1 MKKSRIKT
9 VIIECILENG
19 KEGLVMAKIKRTEN
33 ATRNIIWGLIEKI
46 VTILMPFICR
56 TVFIKVLGSEYL
68 GLNSLFSSI
77 LQVLNISELGI
88 GTAIVF
94 SMYKPIAEDDEDL
107 LCALLNV
114 YKKVYW
120 VIGNVILFMGLTILP
135 ILPKL
140 ISGTYPDEVNIYAL
154 YLIYLL
160 NTVIGY
166 YLFAYKQALFSA
178 YQRNDLLS
186 KRTTVINFFS
196 NTAQIVL
203 LLLVRNYYI
212 YLLVLPV
219 ATIVTN
225 LANAYLA
232 NRMYPRIQC
241 RGQIT
246 VEVKESIKKRII
258 GLFSFKIY
266 SVIFTS
272 VDTIVIS
279 SFLGLTPL
287 AIYNNYYY
295 IQIAILG
302 FLTILTSSI
311 TAGIGNKMITNS
323 VEDNYDDFNNFTFAN
338 GWITSWCA
346 VCLLCL
352 YQHFIRM
359 WVGDGYLFPFST
371 VYLMVIY
378 FFLPRLTT
386 MTYTY
391 REAAGLWWEDRFRPL
406 VATAVNLIGNITLVQ
421 IIGLDGVIISTLV
434 CTIFINV
441 PWGSYI
447 LFKNFFK
454 KPLKEYF
461 GQLFYY
467 LVITNLAGFVTLWIC
482 GLLPKT
488 GWITLFIKGAIC
500 CVVPNMIFFMFYRR
514 MKEFKY
520 TQELAKRVLDKVNLM
535 MGR

>member
-1 MKKSRIKT
+1 
-9 VIIECILENG
+9 
-19 KEGLVMAKIKRTEN
+19 MAKIERTKN
-33 ATRNIIWGLIEKI
+33 ATRNIIWGIIEKV

-77 LQVLNISELGI
+77 LQVLSISELGI

-94 SMYKPIAEDDEDL
+94 SMYKPIAEDDKYA

-114 YKKVYW
+114 YKKVYQI
-120 VIGNVILFMGLTILP
+120 IGTVILVVGLAILP
-135 ILPKL
+135 VLPKL
-140 ISGTYPDEVNIYAL
+140 INGTYPDEVNIYIL
-154 YLIYLL
+154 YLIYLF

-186 KRTTVINFFS
+186 KRTTIINLFS
-196 NTAQIVL
+196 NTIQIVL
-203 LLLVRNYYI
+203 LLLAHNYYV

-219 ATIVTN
+219 ATIATN
-225 LANAYLA
+225 LVNAYLA
-232 NRMYPRIQC
+232 NKMYPNIQC
-241 RGQIT
+241 RGQIST
-246 VEVKESIKKRII
+246 EVKSSIKKRII
-258 GLFSFKIY
+258 GLLSFKIY
-266 SVIFTS
+266 NVIFTS

-295 IQIAILG
+295 IQTSIVG

-323 VEDNYDDFNNFTFAN
+323 IEDNYQDFKNFTFAN
-338 GWITSWCA
+338 GWISSWCA

-352 YQHFIRM
+352 YQHFIRV
-359 WVGDGYLFPFST
+359 WIGKEYLFPFLT

-406 VATAVNLIGNITLVQ
+406 VATAVNLIVNIALVQ
-421 IIGLDGVIISTLV
+421 IIGMNGVIVSTLV

-447 LFKNFFK
+447 LFKNYFK
-454 KPLKEYF
+454 KSLKEYF
-461 GQLFYY
+461 GQLLYY
-467 LVITNLAGFVTLWIC
+467 LIVTNLTAFTTLGIC
-482 GLLPKT
+482 NLLPAT
-488 GWITLFIKGAIC
+488 GWIILFIKGFIC
-500 CVVPNMIFFMFYRR
+500 CTVPNIIFFVFYKN

-520 TQELAKRVLDKVNLM
+520 TQMLAERALKKVVRRN
-535 MGR
+535 

>member
-1 MKKSRIKT
+1 MARI
-9 VIIECILENG
+9 E
-19 KEGLVMAKIKRTEN
+19 RTKN
-33 ATRNIIWGLIEKI
+33 ATRNIIWGIIEKI

-77 LQVLNISELGI
+77 LQVLSISELGI

-94 SMYKPIAEDDEDL
+94 SMYRPIAEDDVET
-107 LCALLNV
+107 LCALLNI
-114 YKKVYW
+114 YKKVYQ
-120 VIGNVILFMGLTILP
+120 VIGTIIFALGVAIVP

-140 ISGTYPDEVNIYAL
+140 ISGSYPDEVNIYSL
-154 YLIYLL
+154 YLVYLF

-186 KRTTVINFFS
+186 KRTTIINFLS
-196 NTAQIVL
+196 NSVQIIL
-203 LLLVRNYYI
+203 LIFTHNYYV
-212 YLLVLPV
+212 YLLVLPISTI
-219 ATIVTN
+219 ATNI
-225 LANAYLA
+225 ANAYIA
-232 NRMYPRIQC
+232 SKMYPELQC
-241 RGQIT
+241 RGQISI
-246 VEVKESIKKRII
+246 EMKRSIKKRIV
-258 GLFSFKIY
+258 GLLSFKIY
-266 SVIFTS
+266 NVIFTS

-295 IQIAILG
+295 IQTSIVG

-323 VEDNYDDFNNFTFAN
+323 VDDNYVDLKKFTFVN

-352 YQHFIRM
+352 YQHFIRI
-359 WVGDGYLFPFST
+359 WVGENYLFPFST

-378 FFLPRLTT
+378 FFLPRVTT

-406 VATAVNLIGNITLVQ
+406 VATVVNLILNILLVQ
-421 IIGLDGVIISTLV
+421 IIGINGVIISTLI
-434 CTIFINV
+434 CTIFINA
-441 PWGSYI
+441 PWGTYV
-447 LFKNFFK
+447 LFKNYFK

-461 GQLFYY
+461 GQIFYY
-467 LVITNLAGFVTLWIC
+467 LIITNLAGFVTLGIC
-482 GLLPKT
+482 NLLQTTGL
-488 GWITLFIKGAIC
+488 GALCVKAFIC
-500 CVVPNMIFFMFYRR
+500 CVVPNIIFCVFYRNL
-514 MKEFKY
+514 KEFKY
-520 TQELAKRVLDKVNLM
+520 AQTLVESILKKIIRRN
-535 MGR
+535 

>member
-1 MKKSRIKT
+1 MAN
-9 VIIECILENG
+9 IE
-19 KEGLVMAKIKRTEN
+19 RTKN
-33 ATRNIIWGLIEKI
+33 ATRNIIWGTIEKI

-77 LQVLNISELGI
+77 LQVLSISELGI

-94 SMYKPIAEDDEDL
+94 SMYKPIAEDDNET

-114 YKKVYW
+114 YRKVYQI
-120 VIGNVILFMGLTILP
+120 IGTIILLVGLSIIP
-135 ILPKL
+135 VLPKL
-140 ISGTYPDEVNIYAL
+140 ISGKYPSEVNIYIL

-186 KRTTVINFFS
+186 KRTTIINFLS
-196 NTAQIVL
+196 NSTQLAL
-203 LLLVRNYYI
+203 LLLVHSYYV

-219 ATIVTN
+219 ATIATN

-232 NRMYPRIQC
+232 NKTYPDIKC
-241 RGQIT
+241 RGQISS
-246 VEVKESIKKRII
+246 EMKGSIKKRII
-258 GLFSFKIY
+258 GLLSFKIY
-266 SVIFTS
+266 NVIFTS

-295 IQIAILG
+295 IQTSIIG

-323 VEDNYDDFNNFTFAN
+323 VKDNYQDFKNFTFAN
-338 GWITSWCA
+338 GWISSWCSI
-346 VCLLCL
+346 CLLCL
-352 YQHFIRM
+352 YQHFIRV
-359 WVGDGYLFPFST
+359 WIGERYLFPSLT

-386 MTYTY
+386 ITYTY

-406 VATAVNLIGNITLVQ
+406 VATAVNLIVNILLVQ
-421 IIGLDGVIISTLV
+421 IVGMNGVIISTLV

-447 LFKNFFK
+447 LFKNYFK
-454 KPLKEYF
+454 KSLKEYF
-461 GQLFYY
+461 GQLLYY
-467 LVITNLAGFVTLWIC
+467 LIVTNLAGFATLWIC
-482 GLLPKT
+482 SLMPAT
-488 GWITLFIKGAIC
+488 GWLILFAKAFIC
-500 CVVPNMIFFMFYRR
+500 CIVPNVILFMFYRN

-520 TQELAKRVLDKVNLM
+520 TQTLAKKILNKVIRRN
-535 MGR
+535 

>member
-1 MKKSRIKT
+1 MK
-9 VIIECILENG
+9 IE
-19 KEGLVMAKIKRTEN
+19 RTKN
-33 ATRNIIWGLIEKI
+33 ATRNIIWGIIEKI

-77 LQVLNISELGI
+77 LQVLSISELGI

-94 SMYKPIAEDDEDL
+94 SMYKPISEDDEYT

-114 YKKVYW
+114 YKKVYQ
-120 VIGNVILFMGLTILP
+120 VIGTIILLVGLAIIP

-140 ISGTYPDEVNIYAL
+140 ISGTYPSEVNIYAL
-154 YLIYLL
+154 YLIYLF

-186 KRTTVINFFS
+186 KRTTVVNFLS
-196 NTAQIVL
+196 NFTQIIL
-203 LLLVRNYYI
+203 LLLVHSYYV

-219 ATIVTN
+219 ATIATN

-232 NRMYPRIQC
+232 NKTYPTIQC
-241 RGQIT
+241 KGQIS
-246 VEVKESIKKRII
+246 VEMKNSIKKRII
-258 GLFSFKIY
+258 GLLSFKIY
-266 SVIFTS
+266 NVIFTS

-287 AIYNNYYY
+287 ALYNNYYY
-295 IQIAILG
+295 IQTSIVG

-323 VEDNYDDFNNFTFAN
+323 VDDNYQDFKNFTFAN
-338 GWITSWCA
+338 GWIASWCS

-352 YQHFIRM
+352 YQHFIRA
-359 WVGDGYLFPFST
+359 WIGENYLLPFAT

-406 VATAVNLIGNITLVQ
+406 VATAVNLIINILLVQ
-421 IIGLDGVIISTLV
+421 IIGMNGVIISTLI

-447 LFKNFFK
+447 LFKNYFK
-454 KPLKEYF
+454 RSLREYLS
-461 GQLFYY
+461 QLAYY
-467 LVITNLAGFVTLWIC
+467 LIVTNVAGFVTLWIC
-482 GLLPKT
+482 NWLPKT
-488 GWITLFIKGAIC
+488 GWIILFVKAGIC
-500 CVVPNMIFFMFYRR
+500 CIVPNIIFFMLYKN
-514 MKEFKY
+514 MKEFTYSQGLVERILK
-520 TQELAKRVLDKVNLM
+520 KVIRRV
-535 MGR
+535 

>member
-1 MKKSRIKT
+1 
-9 VIIECILENG
+9 
-19 KEGLVMAKIKRTEN
+19 MAKIERTKN
-33 ATRNIIWGLIEKI
+33 ATRNIIWGIIEKI

-56 TVFIKVLGSEYL
+56 TVFIKVLGAEYL

-77 LQVLNISELGI
+77 LQVLSISELGI

-94 SMYKPIAEDDEDL
+94 SMYKPIAEDDKDS

-114 YKKVYW
+114 YKKVYQI
-120 VIGNVILFMGLTILP
+120 IGTVILVVGLAILP
-135 ILPKL
+135 VLPKL
-140 ISGTYPDEVNIYAL
+140 ISGSYPHEVNIYVL
-154 YLIYLL
+154 YLIYLF

-178 YQRNDLLS
+178 HQRNDLLS

-196 NTAQIVL
+196 NTAQIAL
-203 LLLVRNYYI
+203 LLFVRNYYV
-212 YLLVLPV
+212 YLLVLPIATV
-219 ATIVTN
+219 ATN

-232 NRMYPRIQC
+232 NKMYPNIQC
-241 RGQIT
+241 RGQISE
-246 VEVKESIKKRII
+246 EVKSSIKKRII
-258 GLFSFKIY
+258 GLLSFKIY
-266 SVIFTS
+266 NVIFTS

-295 IQIAILG
+295 IQTAILG
-302 FLTILTSSI
+302 FLAVLTSSI

-323 VEDNYDDFNNFTFAN
+323 IEDNYQDFKNFTFAN
-338 GWITSWCA
+338 GWISSWCA

-352 YQHFIRM
+352 YQHFIKV
-359 WVGDGYLFPFST
+359 WVGESYLFPFLT

-406 VATAVNLIGNITLVQ
+406 VATAVNLIINILLVQ
-421 IIGLDGVIISTLV
+421 IIGMNGVIISTLV

-447 LFKNFFK
+447 LFKNYFK
-454 KPLKEYF
+454 RSLKEYF
-461 GQLFYY
+461 EQLIYY
-467 LVITNLAGFVTLWIC
+467 LLVTNLAGFVTLWIC
-482 GLLPKT
+482 SFLPST
-488 GWITLFIKGAIC
+488 GWVILFVKAFIC
-500 CVVPNMIFFMFYRR
+500 CIVPNIIFFVFYRN

-520 TQELAKRVLDKVNLM
+520 TQALAEKILKKVKRRN
-535 MGR
+535 

>member
-1 MKKSRIKT
+1 
-9 VIIECILENG
+9 
-19 KEGLVMAKIKRTEN
+19 MAKIERTKN
-33 ATRNIIWGLIEKI
+33 ATRNIIWGIIEKI
-46 VTILMPFICR
+46 VTILMPFMCR
-56 TVFIKVLGSEYL
+56 TVLIKVLGSEYL
-68 GLNSLFSSI
+68 GLNSLFTSI
-77 LQVLNISELGI
+77 LQVLSISELGI

-94 SMYKPIAEDDEDL
+94 SMYKPIVEDDEDT

-114 YKKVYW
+114 YKKIYQI
-120 VIGNVILFMGLTILP
+120 IGTVILVVGLTILP
-135 ILPKL
+135 VLPNL
-140 ISGTYPDEVNIYAL
+140 INGTYPSNVNIYIL
-154 YLIYLL
+154 YLIYLF

-196 NTAQIVL
+196 NAIQIAL
-203 LLLVRNYYI
+203 LLFAHNYYL
-212 YLLVLPV
+212 YLLVLPT

-232 NRMYPRIQC
+232 NKTYPNIQC
-241 RGQIT
+241 RGQISA
-246 VEVKESIKKRII
+246 EVKNSIKKRII
-258 GLFSFKIY
+258 GLLSFKIY
-266 SVIFTS
+266 NVIFTS

-295 IQIAILG
+295 IQTSIIG

-323 VEDNYDDFNNFTFAN
+323 IEDNYQDFKNFTFAN
-338 GWITSWCA
+338 GWISSWCS

-352 YQHFIRM
+352 YQHFIRI
-359 WVGDGYLFPFST
+359 WIGESYLFPFFT
-371 VYLMVIY
+371 VYLMVLY

-406 VATAVNLIGNITLVQ
+406 VATAVNFVVNILLVQ
-421 IIGLDGVIISTLV
+421 IIGMNGVIISTLI

-447 LFKNFFK
+447 LFKNYFK
-454 KPLKEYF
+454 KSLKEYF
-461 GQLFYY
+461 KQLFYY
-467 LVITNLAGFVTLWIC
+467 LIITNLAGFVTLWIC
-482 GLLPKT
+482 NLLPAT
-488 GWITLFIKGAIC
+488 GWVILFVKFFIC
-500 CVVPNMIFFMFYRR
+500 CIVPNFIFFIFYRK
-514 MKEFKY
+514 MDEFKY
-520 TQELAKRVLDKVNLM
+520 IQTLAKRILNKVI
-535 MGR
+535 RRI

>member
-1 MKKSRIKT
+1 
-9 VIIECILENG
+9 
-19 KEGLVMAKIKRTEN
+19 MAKIERTKN
-33 ATRNIIWGLIEKI
+33 ATRNIIWGIIEKV

-94 SMYKPIAEDDEDL
+94 SMYKPIAEDDECT

-114 YKKVYW
+114 YKKVYQ
-120 VIGNVILFMGLTILP
+120 VIGTVILLAGLVILP

-140 ISGTYPDEVNIYAL
+140 INGTCPANVNIYVL
-154 YLIYLL
+154 YLIYLV

-178 YQRNDLLS
+178 HQRNDLLS
-186 KRTTVINFFS
+186 KRTTIINFFS
-196 NTAQIVL
+196 NALQTIL
-203 LLLVRNYYI
+203 LLLVHNYYV
-212 YLLVLPV
+212 YLLILPI
-219 ATIVTN
+219 ATVVTN
-225 LANAYLA
+225 LVNAYLA
-232 NRMYPRIQC
+232 NKMYPNIQC
-241 RGQIT
+241 KGQVSSEI
-246 VEVKESIKKRII
+246 KISIKKRII
-258 GLFSFKIY
+258 GLLSFKIY
-266 SVIFTS
+266 NVIFTS

-295 IQIAILG
+295 IQTSIIGFLAIL
-302 FLTILTSSI
+302 TTSI
-311 TAGIGNKMITNS
+311 TAGIGNKMITDS
-323 VEDNYDDFNNFTFAN
+323 IEDNYKDFKNFTFAN
-338 GWITSWCA
+338 GWISGWCA

-352 YQHFIRM
+352 YQHFINA
-359 WVGDGYLFPFST
+359 WIGNDYLFPFTT

-406 VATAVNLIGNITLVQ
+406 VATMVNLILNILLVQ
-421 IIGLDGVIISTLV
+421 VIGMNGVIISTII

-447 LFKNFFK
+447 LFKNYFK
-454 KPLKEYF
+454 ISLKEYF
-461 GQLFYY
+461 VQLFYY
-467 LVITNLAGFVTLWIC
+467 IFVTNLTAFITLFVC
-482 GLLPKT
+482 NFLPKT
-488 GWITLFIKGAIC
+488 GWAILFVKMLIC
-500 CVVPNMIFFMFYRR
+500 CVLPNIVFYIFYRKT
-514 MKEFKY
+514 KEFKY
-520 TQELAKRVLDKVNLM
+520 TQGLAERVLSKM
-535 MGR
+535 KGE

>member
-1 MKKSRIKT
+1 
-9 VIIECILENG
+9 
-19 KEGLVMAKIKRTEN
+19 MAKIERTKN
-33 ATRNIIWGLIEKI
+33 ATRNIIWGIIEKI

-77 LQVLNISELGI
+77 LQVLSISELGI

-94 SMYKPIAEDDEDL
+94 SMYKPIAEDDGDT

-114 YKKVYW
+114 YKKVYQ
-120 VIGNVILFMGLTILP
+120 VIGTVILVVGLAILP
-135 ILPKL
+135 ILPRL
-140 ISGTYPDEVNIYAL
+140 ISGSYPDEVNIYAL

-186 KRTTVINFFS
+186 KRTTVVNFLS
-196 NTAQIVL
+196 NSVQIAL
-203 LLLVRNYYI
+203 LLFTHNYYV
-212 YLLVLPV
+212 YLLVMPA

-232 NRMYPRIQC
+232 NKTYPNIQC
-241 RGQIT
+241 RGQISP
-246 VEVKESIKKRII
+246 ELKSSIKKRIV
-258 GLFSFKIY
+258 GLLSFKIY
-266 SVIFTS
+266 NVIFTS
-272 VDTIVIS
+272 VDTMVIS

-295 IQIAILG
+295 IQTSIIG

-323 VEDNYDDFNNFTFAN
+323 IEDNYQDFKNFTFAN
-338 GWITSWCA
+338 GWISSWCS
-346 VCLLCL
+346 VCLLCM
-352 YQHFIRM
+352 YQHFIRV
-359 WVGDGYLFPFST
+359 WIGESYLFPFLT

-406 VATAVNLIGNITLVQ
+406 VATAVNLVVNILLVQ
-421 IIGLDGVIISTLV
+421 IIGMNGVIISTLV

-447 LFKNFFK
+447 LFKNYFK

-461 GQLFYY
+461 GQLLYY
-467 LVITNLAGFVTLWIC
+467 LLITNLAGFVTLWIC
-482 GLLPKT
+482 NLLPAT
-488 GWITLFIKGAIC
+488 GWIILFVKAFIC
-500 CVVPNMIFFMFYRR
+500 CIVPNIIFFVFYKN

-520 TQELAKRVLDKVNLM
+520 TKTLVERIMNKVIRRN
-535 MGR
+535 

>member
-1 MKKSRIKT
+1 
-9 VIIECILENG
+9 
-19 KEGLVMAKIKRTEN
+19 MAKIERTKN
-33 ATRNIIWGLIEKI
+33 ATRNIIWGIIEKV

-77 LQVLNISELGI
+77 LQVLSISELGI

-94 SMYKPIAEDDEDL
+94 SMYKPIAEDDENA

-114 YKKVYW
+114 YKKVYQI
-120 VIGNVILFMGLTILP
+120 IGTVILLVGLAILP

-140 ISGTYPDEVNIYAL
+140 INGTYPSEVNIYVL
-154 YLIYLL
+154 YLIYLF

-196 NTAQIVL
+196 NAAQIGL
-203 LLLVRNYYI
+203 LLFAHNYYV

-219 ATIVTN
+219 ATIITN

-232 NRMYPRIQC
+232 NKMYSNIQC
-241 RGQIT
+241 RGQISE
-246 VEVKESIKKRII
+246 EVKSSIKKRIV
-258 GLFSFKIY
+258 GLLSFKIY
-266 SVIFTS
+266 NVIFTS

-295 IQIAILG
+295 IQTSIVG
-302 FLTILTSSI
+302 FLVILTSSI

-323 VEDNYDDFNNFTFAN
+323 IEDNYQDFKNFTFAN
-338 GWITSWCA
+338 GWISSWCA

-352 YQHFIRM
+352 YQHFIKV
-359 WVGDGYLFPFST
+359 WVGESYLFPFLT

-406 VATAVNLIGNITLVQ
+406 VATAVNLIVNILLVQ
-421 IIGLDGVIISTLV
+421 IIGMNGVIISTLV

-447 LFKNFFK
+447 LFKNYFK
-454 KPLKEYF
+454 ISLKEYF
-461 GQLFYY
+461 GQLIYY
-467 LVITNLAGFVTLWIC
+467 LLVTNLAGFVTLWIC
-482 GLLPKT
+482 SFLPST
-488 GWITLFIKGAIC
+488 GWVILFVKTFIC
-500 CVVPNMIFFMFYRR
+500 CIVPNIIFFVFYRN

-520 TQELAKRVLDKVNLM
+520 TQALAEKILKKVKRRN
-535 MGR
+535 

>member
-1 MKKSRIKT
+1 
-9 VIIECILENG
+9 
-19 KEGLVMAKIKRTEN
+19 MAKIERTKN
-33 ATRNIIWGLIEKI
+33 ATRNIIWGVIEKI

-77 LQVLNISELGI
+77 LQVLSISELGI

-94 SMYKPIAEDDEDL
+94 SMYRPIAEDDEDT

-114 YKKVYW
+114 YKKVYQI
-120 VIGNVILFMGLTILP
+120 IGTIILLVGFAIIPM
-135 ILPKL
+135 LPKL
-140 ISGTYPDEVNIYAL
+140 IKGTHPSEVNIYIL
-154 YLIYLL
+154 YIIYLF

-186 KRTTVINFFS
+186 KRTTVINFIS
-196 NTAQIVL
+196 NSMQIAL
-203 LLLVRNYYI
+203 LILVHNYYV

-232 NRMYPRIQC
+232 SKIYPNIQC
-241 RGQIT
+241 RGQIST
-246 VEVKESIKKRII
+246 EMKKSIKKRIV
-258 GLFSFKIY
+258 GLLSFKIY
-266 SVIFTS
+266 NVIFTS

-279 SFLGLTPL
+279 SFLGLTSL

-295 IQIAILG
+295 IQTSIIG
-302 FLTILTSSI
+302 FLTILTAAI

-323 VEDNYDDFNNFTFAN
+323 RDDNYQDFKNFTFVN
-338 GWITSWCA
+338 GWISSWCS
-346 VCLLCL
+346 VFLLCL
-352 YQHFIRM
+352 YQHFIRI
-359 WVGDGYLFPFST
+359 WIGESYLFPFST

-406 VATAVNLIGNITLVQ
+406 VATAVNLIVNILLVQ
-421 IIGLDGVIISTLV
+421 TIGMNGVIISTLI

-447 LFKNFFK
+447 LFKNYFK
-454 KPLKEYF
+454 KSFKEYF
-461 GQLFYY
+461 GQLMYY
-467 LVITNLAGFVTLWIC
+467 LVITNLAGFATLLIC
-482 GLLPKT
+482 SLLPST
-488 GWITLFIKGAIC
+488 GWIILFAKAFIC
-500 CVVPNMIFFMFYRR
+500 CIVPNMIFFVCYKNT
-514 MKEFKY
+514 KEFDY
-520 TQELAKRVLDKVNLM
+520 AKKLSVRILNKIIRNIPAIHK
-535 MGR
+535 

>member
-1 MKKSRIKT
+1 MRI
-9 VIIECILENG
+9 ER
-19 KEGLVMAKIKRTEN
+19 AKN
-33 ATRNIIWGLIEKI
+33 ATRNIIWGIIEKI
-46 VTILMPFICR
+46 TAILMPFICR

-77 LQVLNISELGI
+77 LQVLSISELGI

-94 SMYKPIAEDDEDL
+94 SMYKPIAEDDEQT

-114 YKKVYW
+114 YKRVYQL
-120 VIGNVILFMGLTILP
+120 IGTVILFVGLFIIP
-135 ILPKL
+135 ILPRL
-140 ISGTYPDEVNIYAL
+140 ISGTYPSKVNIYAL
-154 YLIYLL
+154 YLIYLF

-186 KRTTVINFFS
+186 KRTTVVNFLS
-196 NTAQIVL
+196 NFVQIIL
-203 LLLVRNYYI
+203 LLLVHSYYV
-212 YLLVLPV
+212 YLLVLPI
-219 ATIVTN
+219 ATIATN

-232 NRMYPRIQC
+232 NKIYPTIQC
-241 RGQIT
+241 KGQIS
-246 VEVKESIKKRII
+246 VEMKSSIKKRII
-258 GLFSFKIY
+258 GLLSFKIY
-266 SVIFTS
+266 NVIFTS

-295 IQIAILG
+295 IQTSIIG
-302 FLTILTSSI
+302 FLTIFTSSI

-323 VEDNYDDFNNFTFAN
+323 VDDNYRDFKNFTFAN
-338 GWITSWCA
+338 GWITSWCS

-352 YQHFIRM
+352 YQHFIKA
-359 WVGDGYLFPFST
+359 WIGEDYLFPFAT
-371 VYLMVIY
+371 VYLMVAY
-378 FFLPRLTT
+378 FFLPRLTA

-406 VATAVNLIGNITLVQ
+406 VATAVNLIVNIILVQ
-421 IIGLDGVIISTLV
+421 IIGMDGVIISTLV

-447 LFKNFFK
+447 LFKNYFK
-454 KPLKEYF
+454 KGVKEYF
-461 GQLFYY
+461 SQLLYY
-467 LVITNLAGFVTLWIC
+467 LIVTNLAGFATLWIC
-482 GLLPKT
+482 SFLPTT
-488 GWITLFIKGAIC
+488 GWIILFVKAVIC
-500 CVVPNMIFFMFYRR
+500 CIVPNIIFFIFYRS

-520 TQELAKRVLDKVNLM
+520 TQALAERILKKIGSRNSEPSS
-535 MGR
+535 

>member
-1 MKKSRIKT
+1 MARI
-9 VIIECILENG
+9 E
-19 KEGLVMAKIKRTEN
+19 RTKN
-33 ATRNIIWGLIEKI
+33 ATRNIIWGIIEKI

-77 LQVLNISELGI
+77 LQVLSISELGI

-94 SMYKPIAEDDEDL
+94 SMYRPIAEDDVET
-107 LCALLNV
+107 LCALLNI
-114 YKKVYW
+114 YKKVYQ
-120 VIGNVILFMGLTILP
+120 VIGTIIFVLGVAIVP

-140 ISGTYPDEVNIYAL
+140 ISGSYPDEVNIYSL
-154 YLIYLL
+154 YLVYLF

-186 KRTTVINFFS
+186 KRTTIINFLS
-196 NTAQIVL
+196 NSVQIIL
-203 LLLVRNYYI
+203 LIFTHNYYV
-212 YLLVLPV
+212 YLLVLPISTI
-219 ATIVTN
+219 ATNI
-225 LANAYLA
+225 ANAYIA
-232 NRMYPRIQC
+232 SKMYPELQC
-241 RGQIT
+241 RGQISI
-246 VEVKESIKKRII
+246 EMKRSIKKRIV
-258 GLFSFKIY
+258 GLLSFKIY
-266 SVIFTS
+266 NVIFTS

-295 IQIAILG
+295 IQTSIVG

-323 VEDNYDDFNNFTFAN
+323 VDDNYVDLKKFTFVN

-352 YQHFIRM
+352 YQHFIRI
-359 WVGDGYLFPFST
+359 WVGENYLFPFST

-378 FFLPRLTT
+378 FFLPRVTT

-406 VATAVNLIGNITLVQ
+406 VATVVNLILNILLVQ
-421 IIGLDGVIISTLV
+421 IIGINGVIISTLI
-434 CTIFINV
+434 CTIFINA
-441 PWGSYI
+441 PWGTYV
-447 LFKNFFK
+447 LFKNYFK

-461 GQLFYY
+461 GQIFYY
-467 LVITNLAGFVTLWIC
+467 LIITNLAGFVTLGIC
-482 GLLPKT
+482 NLLQTTGLGALC
-488 GWITLFIKGAIC
+488 IKAFIC
-500 CVVPNMIFFMFYRR
+500 CVVPNIIFCVFYRNL
-514 MKEFKY
+514 KEFKY
-520 TQELAKRVLDKVNLM
+520 AQTLVESILKKIIRRN
-535 MGR
+535 

>member
-1 MKKSRIKT
+1 
-9 VIIECILENG
+9 
-19 KEGLVMAKIKRTEN
+19 MAKIERTIN
-33 ATRNIIWGLIEKI
+33 ATRNIIWGIIEKI

-68 GLNSLFSSI
+68 GLNSLFTSI
-77 LQVLNISELGI
+77 LQVLSISELGI

-94 SMYKPIAEDDEDL
+94 SMYKPIAEDDEYT

-114 YKKVYW
+114 YKRVYQI
-120 VIGNVILFMGLTILP
+120 IGTIILVVGLAIIP
-135 ILPKL
+135 VLPKL
-140 ISGTYPDEVNIYAL
+140 ISGTYPSEVNIYVL

-186 KRTTVINFFS
+186 KRTTIINFFS
-196 NTAQIVL
+196 NFLQIVL
-203 LLLVRNYYI
+203 LLAVHNYYV
-212 YLLVLPV
+212 YLLVLPL

-232 NRMYPRIQC
+232 NKTYPNIKC
-241 RGQIT
+241 RGDISPEMKQ
-246 VEVKESIKKRII
+246 SIKKRII
-258 GLFSFKIY
+258 GLLSFKIY
-266 SVIFTS
+266 NVIFTS
-272 VDTIVIS
+272 VDTIIIS
-279 SFLGLTPL
+279 AFLGLTQL

-295 IQIAILG
+295 IQTSIIG

-323 VEDNYDDFNNFTFAN
+323 IDDNYQDFKNFTFAN
-338 GWITSWCA
+338 GWISSWCS

-352 YQHFIRM
+352 YQHFIRC
-359 WVGDGYLFPFST
+359 WIGESYLFPFLT
-371 VYLMVIY
+371 VYFIVLY
-378 FFLPRLTT
+378 FFLPRITT

-406 VATAVNLIGNITLVQ
+406 VATVVNLAGNILLVQ
-421 IIGLDGVIISTLV
+421 IIGMNGVIISTLI
-434 CTIFINV
+434 CTVFINV

-447 LFKNFFK
+447 LFKNYFK
-454 KPLKEYF
+454 RSFNEYF
-461 GQLFYY
+461 RQLFYY
-467 LVITNLAGFVTLWIC
+467 LIITNIAGFVTLWIC
-482 GLLPKT
+482 NLLPST
-488 GWITLFIKGAIC
+488 GWIILFVKAFIC
-500 CVVPNMIFFMFYRR
+500 CIIPNLIFFICYRN

-520 TQELAKRVLDKVNLM
+520 TQTLAKRILNKII
-535 MGR
+535 RRI

>member
-1 MKKSRIKT
+1 
-9 VIIECILENG
+9 
-19 KEGLVMAKIKRTEN
+19 MAKIERTQN
-33 ATRNIIWGLIEKI
+33 ATRNIIWGIIEKI

-56 TVFIKVLGSEYL
+56 TVFIKVLGAEYL

-77 LQVLNISELGI
+77 LQVLSISELGI

-94 SMYKPIAEDDEDL
+94 SMYRPIAEDDEDF

-114 YKKVYW
+114 YKKVYQI
-120 VIGNVILFMGLTILP
+120 IGTVILVAGLAILP
-135 ILPKL
+135 VLPKL

-186 KRTTVINFFS
+186 KRTTFVNFFS
-196 NTAQIVL
+196 NATQIAL
-203 LLLVRNYYI
+203 LLLTHNYYI
-212 YLLVLPV
+212 YLLVLPA
-219 ATIVTN
+219 ATIITN
-225 LANAYLA
+225 FTNAYLA
-232 NRMYPRIQC
+232 NKMFPNIQC
-241 RGQIT
+241 RGKIT
-246 VEVKESIKKRII
+246 AEAKQSIKKRIV
-258 GLFSFKIY
+258 GLLSFKIY
-266 SVIFTS
+266 NVIFTS

-295 IQIAILG
+295 IQTSIIG

-323 VEDNYDDFNNFTFAN
+323 VEDNYQDFKNFTFAN
-338 GWITSWCA
+338 GWISSWCA

-352 YQHFIRM
+352 YQHFIRV
-359 WVGDGYLFPFST
+359 WVGESYLFPFLT

-406 VATAVNLIGNITLVQ
+406 VATAVNLIVNIILVQ
-421 IIGLDGVIISTLV
+421 IIGMNGVIISTLI

-447 LFKNFFK
+447 LFKKYFN
-454 KPLKEYF
+454 KPLQEYF
-461 GQLFYY
+461 DQLVYY
-467 LVITNLAGFVTLWIC
+467 FVVTNLAGVVTLWIC
-482 GLLPKT
+482 SFLPES
-488 GWITLFIKGAIC
+488 GWIILFVKAFIC
-500 CVVPNMIFFMFYRR
+500 CIVPNIIFFVFYRK
-514 MKEFKY
+514 MQEFKH
-520 TQELAKRVLDKVNLM
+520 TQTLVEKVLNKVKRGN
-535 MGR
+535 